1 MEIAP
6 SSSVYFFQKNE
17 IDLEALLLMTETDYA
32 EIGLPKVGKLAVQ
45 ENWSLLRLYYYIGWV
60 YCRSYISGFVLNTK
74 GRLH

>member
-45 ENWSLLRLYYYIGWV
+45 EN
-60 YCRSYISGFVLNTK
+60 
-74 GRLH
+74 